1 MINKISNFLKF
12 TIGFDGLLHFAISAI
27 LMGTLKHII
36 GIGWLI
42 AFIIVILIGF
52 FKEGYD
58 KISDKG
64 DPELKDLFCN
74 ACGVIVG
81 LL

>member
-1 MINKISNFLKF
+1 MLQKINTWAKS

-58 KISDKG
+58 KISDNG

>member
-1 MINKISNFLKF
+1 MLQKINTWAKS

-27 LMGTLKHII
+27 LMGTLKHIV
-36 GIGWLI
+36 GWLI
-42 AFIIVILIGF
+42 AFIIVMFIGF

-64 DPELKDLFCN
+64 TPELKDLFCN

>member
-1 MINKISNFLKF
+1 MINKISNFLKS

-27 LMGTLKHII
+27 LMSTLKHIV
-36 GIGWLI
+36 GWLI
-42 AFIIVILIGF
+42 AFIIVMFIGF

-64 DPELKDLFCN
+64 EPELRGLFCN

>member
-1 MINKISNFLKF
+1 MINKISNFLKS

-27 LMGTLKHII
+27 LMGTLKHIV
-36 GIGWLI
+36 GWLI
-42 AFIIVILIGF
+42 AFIIVMFIGF

-58 KISDKG
+58 KIGDKG
-64 DPELKDLFCN
+64 TPELKDLFCN
-74 ACGVIVG
+74 ACGMIVG

>member
-12 TIGFDGLLHFAISAI
+12 TIEFDGLLHFAISAI

-42 AFIIVILIGF
+42 AFIIVIFIGF

-64 DPELKDLFCN
+64 TPELKDLFCN

>member
-1 MINKISNFLKF
+1 MINKISNFLKSV
-12 TIGFDGLLHFAISAI
+12 IGFDGLLHFAISAI
-27 LMGTLKHII
+27 LMGTLKHIV
-36 GIGWLI
+36 GWLI
-42 AFIIVILIGF
+42 TFIIVRFIGF

-64 DPELKDLFCN
+64 NLELKDLFCN
-74 ACGVIVG
+74 TCGVIVG

>member
-27 LMGTLKHII
+27 LMGTLKHIV
-36 GIGWLI
+36 GWLI
-42 AFIIVILIGF
+42 AFIIVMFIGF

-58 KISDKG
+58 KISSKG
-64 DPELKDLFCN
+64 SLDIL
-74 ACGVIVG
+74 
-81 LL
+81 

>member
-1 MINKISNFLKF
+1 MINKISNFLKSV
-12 TIGFDGLLHFAISAI
+12 IGFDGLLHFAISAI
-27 LMGTLKHII
+27 LMGTLKHIV
-36 GIGWLI
+36 GWLI
-42 AFIIVILIGF
+42 TFIIVMFIGF

-64 DPELKDLFCN
+64 NLELKDLFCN
-74 ACGVIVG
+74 TCGVIVG